1 MFIKLIGVL
10 KYGELERKSRI
21 IMPNFDFEA
30 TRETL
35 KSILEGIKNRRQAH
49 AMPPTLDFLEYR

>member
-10 KYGELERKSRI
+10 SYGELERKSRV

-30 TRETL
+30 TREEL
-35 KSILEGIKNRRQAH
+35 KGILGELKNRQRTNSL
-49 AMPPTLDFLEYR
+49 PPTFDYPGSR